1 MLYKPAFITRIALL
15 YFTSLPAFSAE
26 PTTTSKPER
35 PLQRYTPTVQLIE
48 RCIPAV
54 ASIQTFMQ
62 SGTPGVFNVGVG
74 SASVIHSSG
83 YLITNN
89 HVVNG
94 IANGNVI
101 FPGMQHPLPF
111 KVVAGM
117 SSEDM
122 ALIKAIRL
130 VPGIDDPGIIGGV
143 EVFRHRRLTLELIP
157 DPHAQLPLPVS
168 GNREHNAA
176 VLDKPVIS

>member
-1 MLYKPAFITRIALL
+1 MFPIRSFFTCIPSILFLLGPVDIPRQAAADKPL
-15 YFTSLPAFSAE
+15 E
-26 PTTTSKPER
+26 
-35 PLQRYTPTVQLIE
+35 RYTPTVKLIE
-48 RCIPAV
+48 RCMPAV
-54 ASIQTFMQ
+54 ASIQTFMP
-62 SGTPGVFNVGVG
+62 SGTPGIFNVGVG
-74 SASVIHSSG
+74 SASVINSSG

-101 FPGMQHPLPF
+101 FPGMQHSLPF

-143 EVFRHRRLTLELIP
+143 EVFPHRRLTLEFIP
-157 DPHAQLPLPVS
+157 DAHPYLPFPVS
-168 GNREHNAA
+168 GKGEN
-176 VLDKPVIS
+176 